1 MISGFYEMKQHEAC
15 LGLEEQGR
23 RWWSQSWG
31 YQEIGAQGDVSTPR
45 EAAQRGGHTLAPPST
60 LRFPVGLPSAKPRL
74 EPDGKVTQQ
83 MACAGITRE
92 SRIWYLKARRITAH
106 IWWLGNTEF
115 QGLVRHKTLSL
126 KGFLSYTADTTMMPV
141 SPSAYA
147 VRHKPVPPIV
157 SSCYM
162 R

>member
-45 EAAQRGGHTLAPPST
+45 EATQRGGHTLAPPST

-92 SRIWYLKARRITAH
+92 SRNMVSESTQDNRPYLMAGKYRIP
-106 IWWLGNTEF
+106 
-115 QGLVRHKTLSL
+115 RLSQ
-126 KGFLSYTADTTMMPV
+126 A
-141 SPSAYA
+141 
-147 VRHKPVPPIV
+147 
-157 SSCYM
+157 
-162 R
+162 